1 MYRTCLFCQGDLG
14 ANQSIE
20 ECPIGRRL
28 AFDPAKGRLWVV
40 CRRCERWNLT
50 PFEERWEALEAC
62 ERRYRGTRLRYSTAN
77 IGLARLAEGLELVR
91 IGEPLRPEL
100 AAWRYGDQFGR
111 RRRKHL
117 LLSGL
122 VLGGFSAAY
131 AGSFLA
137 IAAVGAT
144 GSMLVETSFMARHY
158 LRNRRRVATVQGPA
172 GESLPLKLG
181 HIREIGLEGSV
192 RDRTWHLTIPSDPM
206 EPTVRPIRLS
216 GETAIAALQQILP
229 HINVGGGSSRTVRD
243 AVTRLEMVPDPA
255 EAIWMMA
262 TSPVTP
268 WYGGGD
274 HTLRHQPAAHRLALE
289 MMLREAHEERA
300 MRGELWRLE
309 REWRQAEEL
318 AKIADTLLSSAADEE
333 HLERLRQDPGSGQ

>member
-1 MYRTCLFCQGDLG
+1 MYRTCLFCYGDLG
-14 ANQSIE
+14 ENQGIE

-28 AFDPAKGRLWVV
+28 AFDPKKGRLWVV

-62 ERRYRGTRLRYSTAN
+62 ERRYRGTRLRYSTDN

-117 LLSGL
+117 IYSGL
-122 VLGGFSAAY
+122 VIGGFSVAY

-137 IAAVGAT
+137 MAAVGVT
-144 GSMLVETSFMARHY
+144 GSMLVETSFLAHQY
-158 LRNRRRVATVQGPA
+158 LRSRRRLTTVEGPN
-172 GESLPLKLG
+172 GESLPLKYG
-181 HIREIGLEGSV
+181 HIKEAGLQGSLH
-192 RDRTWHLTIPSDPM
+192 DRTWHLTIPSDPV
-206 EPTVRPIRLS
+206 EPTVRPIRLT
-216 GETAIAALQQILP
+216 GEAAMTALQHILP
-229 HINVGGGSSRTVRD
+229 HVNQGGGSARVVRD
-243 AVTRLEMVPDPA
+243 AVERLEQVPDP
-255 EAIWMMA
+255 EEQLWLMA
-262 TSPVTP
+262 TSPTNP
-268 WYGGGD
+268 WYGGDD
-274 HTLRHQPAAHRLALE
+274 HTLRSKPVATRLALE
-289 MMLREAHEERA
+289 MILREAHEERS

-318 AKIADTLLSSAADEE
+318 ASIADTLLSTPAEE
-333 HLERLRQDPGSGQ
+333 EQIERLRRGASSRP

>member
-1 MYRTCLFCQGDLG
+1 MYRTCLFCCSDLG
-14 ANQSIE
+14 ENQVIE

-62 ERRYRGTRLRYSTAN
+62 ERRFRGTRLRYSTDN
-77 IGLARLAEGLELVR
+77 IGLARLADGLELVR

-117 LLSGL
+117 LMSGL
-122 VLGGFSAAY
+122 VIGGFSAAY

-137 IAAVGAT
+137 IATVGAA
-144 GSMLVETSFMARHY
+144 GSMLVETSVLARQY
-158 LRNRRRVATVQGPA
+158 FRSRKRLATVQGPD
-172 GESLPLKLG
+172 GESLPLTLS
-181 HIREIGLEGSV
+181 HIRETGLHGSLD
-192 RDRTWHLTIPSDPM
+192 DRTWHLTIPSDPV
-206 EPTVRPIRLS
+206 EPTVRPIRLT
-216 GETAIAALQQILP
+216 GDDAITALQHILP
-229 HINVGGGSSRTVRD
+229 HVNVGGGSTRTVQE
-243 AVTRLEMVPDPA
+243 AVERLEQVPDPA
-255 EAIWMMA
+255 EQIWLMA
-262 TSPVTP
+262 TSPTVP
-268 WYGGGD
+268 WYGGD
-274 HTLRHQPAAHRLALE
+274 NHTLRDQPAANRLALE
-289 MMLREAHEERA
+289 MLLREAHEERS

-318 AKIADTLLSSAADEE
+318 AHIADNLLSTPAEDAQLDQ
-333 HLERLRQDPGSGQ
+333 LRHHRPTSR